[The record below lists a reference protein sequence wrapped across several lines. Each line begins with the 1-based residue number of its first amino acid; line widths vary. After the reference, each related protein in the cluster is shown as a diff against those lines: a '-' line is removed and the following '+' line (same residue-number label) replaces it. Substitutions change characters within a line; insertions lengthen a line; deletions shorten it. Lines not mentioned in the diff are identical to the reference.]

1 MITSKNGAK
10 AMGKPIGTYITLE
23 AQGLMDPDEG
33 YHREVSHVIADQIRA
48 IIPDSE
54 NEKSILVV
62 GLGNIDVTADALG
75 PEVVNN
81 LLITRH
87 MIIQFGKA
95 AYEKEKVNKIS
106 AIIPGVMGKTGMESA
121 EIVKGI
127 VEETSPDVV
136 VVIDA
141 LAARSTKRLN
151 RTIQITNTGIHPG
164 SGVGNHRDAMTQL
177 AKENQEQKADTDKT
191 DANTE
196 FARALEKK
204 QEYQWDYYASGETL
218 IEDFYAIDSTTSVK
232 GNKISLQ
239 NLLSPD
245 MTLKQDNTKP
255 QILIYHTHSQ
265 EGFVDS
271 VPGDPATTIMGAGE
285 KLSEILQEEYG
296 YNVIHHT
303 GEYDVETRDYAYS
316 YALPEIEKLLEEQKS
331 IEVVIDLHRDAAR
344 EGTKLVTEIDGKKT
358 AKFMFFNGLSYTN
371 KQGEID
377 YLKNSYIQENLA
389 FSFQMQVLCNEY
401 YPGVTRRIY
410 LKGYRYNM
418 HLRPKTLLVELGAQ
432 TNTREEIWNALP
444 ILADVLDKQLSG
456 VDR

>member
-1 MITSKNGAK
+1 
-10 AMGKPIGTYITLE
+10 MGKPIGTYITLE

-106 AIIPGVMGKTGMESA
+106 TIIPGVMGKTGMESA

-164 SGVGNHRDAMTQL
+164 SGVGNHRDAMTQESL
-177 AKENQEQKADTDKT
+177 
-191 DANTE
+191 
-196 FARALEKK
+196 
-204 QEYQWDYYASGETL
+204 GVPV
-218 IEDFYAIDSTTSVK
+218 IAIGIPT
-232 GNKISLQ
+232 
-239 NLLSPD
+239 
-245 MTLKQDNTKP
+245 
-255 QILIYHTHSQ
+255 
-265 EGFVDS
+265 
-271 VPGDPATTIMGAGE
+271 
-285 KLSEILQEEYG
+285 
-296 YNVIHHT
+296 
-303 GEYDVETRDYAYS
+303 
-316 YALPEIEKLLEEQKS
+316 
-331 IEVVIDLHRDAAR
+331 VVDAATIVNDAIER
-344 EGTKLVTEIDGKKT
+344 IKKEIGQKELLFSGQGTG
-358 AKFMFFNGLSYTN
+358 
-371 KQGEID
+371 Q
-377 YLKNSYIQENLA
+377 
-389 FSFQMQVLCNEY
+389 
-401 YPGVTRRIY
+401 
-410 LKGYRYNM
+410 YRY
-418 HLRPKTLLVELGAQ
+418 HSFVA
-432 TNTREEIWNALP
+432 
-444 ILADVLDKQLSG
+444 
-456 VDR
+456 